1 MFFDRQGRCLKTNII
16 GLSIMG
22 YQMSEVLGRK
32 LSEFSP
38 EIMRPAIE
46 SAVDKVLKGE
56 QIPLEI
62 MQIRSDQPAIIWS
75 AILNPVTDRAGNIYG
90 FVGIF
95 SDITERKHAEEQL
108 RESEERYRQLVE
120 LSPDAI
126 FIQSEGR
133 IVYINAAG
141 ARLFGAEDRTQILGK
156 QVLEIIHPDYLEI
169 VGGRMRQLQ
178 EEKTGVPLIEE
189 KFLRLDGTP
198 VDVEVGATPFV
209 YQGKPA
215 VQVIARDIRGRK
227 LVEEALQ
234 ESKEKISQILNS
246 TAEGIYGLD
255 LDGNCTF
262 CNPSSLR
269 ILGYHNEEALIGKN
283 MHDLIHH
290 TKANGTSY
298 PKDECASYRAIAK
311 GEYIHRDR
319 ETFWRSNGTSFPV
332 EYWSHPIFKDNA
344 IKGAVVTFI
353 DITKRVALENQLLHA
368 QKMEAVG
375 TLSGGIAHD
384 FNNILSSILGYADLL
399 HMKIPVDDPLRTNVE
414 AILESVDRAAQL
426 THSLLAFSRNQLMAV
441 KAIDLNDLISRL
453 EKMLV
458 RIIGEDI
465 EFRTEF
471 REKSLVIMADSGQI
485 EQVIMNLA
493 TNARD
498 AMPKG
503 GSLKIV
509 TDLADIDEAVCEA
522 HGCEMPGEYVVIT
535 VSDTGMGMSEETRER
550 MFDPFFTTKDIG
562 KGTGLGLSI
571 VYGIVMQH
579 NGFIDVDSEQGIG
592 TAFRIYLPATRVAV
606 KKTESTPTQHV
617 DKGTE
622 TLLVAEDD
630 PALRELSKIVLE
642 SFGYK
647 VILAED
653 GQDAVRKFAANNEE
667 IGLIILDMMMPK
679 MTGVEAYEAIRRIRP
694 EVKALFLSG
703 YTADKV
709 METGLIADG
718 MDIVMK
724 PILPR
729 DLLRKVRKALD
740 SSP

>member
-1 MFFDRQGRCLKTNII
+1 
-16 GLSIMG
+16 
-22 YQMSEVLGRK
+22 
-32 LSEFSP
+32 
-38 EIMRPAIE
+38 
-46 SAVDKVLKGE
+46 
-56 QIPLEI
+56 
-62 MQIRSDQPAIIWS
+62 
-75 AILNPVTDRAGNIYG
+75 
-90 FVGIF
+90 
-95 SDITERKHAEEQL
+95 
-108 RESEERYRQLVE
+108 
-120 LSPDAI
+120 
-126 FIQSEGR
+126 
-133 IVYINAAG
+133 
-141 ARLFGAEDRTQILGK
+141 
-156 QVLEIIHPDYLEI
+156 
-169 VGGRMRQLQ
+169 
-178 EEKTGVPLIEE
+178 
-189 KFLRLDGTP
+189 
-198 VDVEVGATPFV
+198 
-209 YQGKPA
+209 
-215 VQVIARDIRGRK
+215 
-227 LVEEALQ
+227 
-234 ESKEKISQILNS
+234 
-246 TAEGIYGLD
+246 
-255 LDGNCTF
+255 
-262 CNPSSLR
+262 
-269 ILGYHNEEALIGKN
+269 
-283 MHDLIHH
+283 
-290 TKANGTSY
+290 
-298 PKDECASYRAIAK
+298 
-311 GEYIHRDR
+311 
-319 ETFWRSNGTSFPV
+319 
-332 EYWSHPIFKDNA
+332 
-344 IKGAVVTFI
+344 
-353 DITKRVALENQLLHA
+353 
-368 QKMEAVG
+368 MEAVG
-375 TLSGGIAHD
+375 TLAGGIAHD

-399 HMKIPVDDPLRTNVE
+399 HMKIPVDDPLMANVE
-414 AILESVDRAAQL
+414 AILESVARAAQL

-471 REKSLVIMADSGQI
+471 RQESLVIMADSGQI

-503 GSLKIV
+503 GRLKVV

-562 KGTGLGLSI
+562 KGTGLGLSM
-571 VYGIVMQH
+571 VYGIVRQH

-606 KKTESTPTQHV
+606 KKTLSTPTQHV

-653 GQDAVRKFAANNEE
+653 GQDAVRKFTANNEE

-694 EVKALFLSG
+694 KVKALFLSG

-709 METGLIADG
+709 METGLIANG
-718 MDIVMK
+718 MEIVMK

-729 DLLRKVRKALD
+729 DLLWKVRKALD

>member
-141 ARLFGAEDRTQILGK
+141 ARLFGAEDRTQLLGK

-234 ESKEKISQILNS
+234 ESKEKIS
-246 TAEGIYGLD
+246 
-255 LDGNCTF
+255 
-262 CNPSSLR
+262 
-269 ILGYHNEEALIGKN
+269 
-283 MHDLIHH
+283 
-290 TKANGTSY
+290 
-298 PKDECASYRAIAK
+298 
-311 GEYIHRDR
+311 
-319 ETFWRSNGTSFPV
+319 
-332 EYWSHPIFKDNA
+332 
-344 IKGAVVTFI
+344 
-353 DITKRVALENQLLHA
+353 
-368 QKMEAVG
+368 
-375 TLSGGIAHD
+375 
-384 FNNILSSILGYADLL
+384 
-399 HMKIPVDDPLRTNVE
+399 
-414 AILESVDRAAQL
+414 
-426 THSLLAFSRNQLMAV
+426 
-441 KAIDLNDLISRL
+441 
-453 EKMLV
+453 
-458 RIIGEDI
+458 
-465 EFRTEF
+465 
-471 REKSLVIMADSGQI
+471 
-485 EQVIMNLA
+485 
-493 TNARD
+493 
-498 AMPKG
+498 
-503 GSLKIV
+503 
-509 TDLADIDEAVCEA
+509 
-522 HGCEMPGEYVVIT
+522 
-535 VSDTGMGMSEETRER
+535 
-550 MFDPFFTTKDIG
+550 
-562 KGTGLGLSI
+562 
-571 VYGIVMQH
+571 
-579 NGFIDVDSEQGIG
+579 
-592 TAFRIYLPATRVAV
+592 
-606 KKTESTPTQHV
+606 
-617 DKGTE
+617 
-622 TLLVAEDD
+622 
-630 PALRELSKIVLE
+630 
-642 SFGYK
+642 
-647 VILAED
+647 
-653 GQDAVRKFAANNEE
+653 
-667 IGLIILDMMMPK
+667 
-679 MTGVEAYEAIRRIRP
+679 
-694 EVKALFLSG
+694 
-703 YTADKV
+703 
-709 METGLIADG
+709 
-718 MDIVMK
+718 
-724 PILPR
+724 
-729 DLLRKVRKALD
+729 
-740 SSP
+740 